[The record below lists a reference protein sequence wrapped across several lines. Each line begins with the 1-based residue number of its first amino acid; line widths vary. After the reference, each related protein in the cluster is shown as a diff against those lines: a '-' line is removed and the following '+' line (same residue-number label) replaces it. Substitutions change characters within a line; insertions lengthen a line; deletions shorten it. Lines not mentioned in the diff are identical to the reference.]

1 MNLKEDII
9 SRGIGYEGN
18 NFQTNYFLSN
28 LAKGF
33 IKDKEI
39 FGEDVVSLYSDIFGQ
54 ESGPLFEAFY
64 EDADVLEESITLG
77 KELLFESG
85 FGLGGDRVAGML
97 SQARSNTAHG
107 LGGDRADDSMKLSQK
122 SGSLSD
128 VVTAAS
134 ANAPAKTG
142 FLSTLWD
149 SIKKFGSSLAAKF
162 PGVSGFLKNGVSWI
176 TAHPAIVL
184 ASAGGAALIGGLIK
198 AFKNKGKNKQAD
210 KLQATLDDAKAKGKV
225 NTKGAASV
233 DTEKKGTEVP
243 KWLKGTKFQYA
254 GYSTERG
261 GKQSGEKGSK
271 KPIVQK

>member
-210 KLQATLDDAKAKGKV
+210 KLQAALDDAKVKGKV
-225 NTKGAASV
+225 NMKKAASV
-233 DTEKKGTEVP
+233 DTEKK
-243 KWLKGTKFQYA
+243 
-254 GYSTERG
+254 
-261 GKQSGEKGSK
+261 K
-271 KPIVQK
+271 KMC